1 MNKAE
6 KITTEVVMIKEE
18 KPKMTMT
25 NVQELLWDEIYKLRN
40 EETTAANLAAITN
53 ATGKIMAG
61 EIFKIKVAELTGQKP
76 YSAMIENNSEN
87 KIEDNSEHKKA

>member
-1 MNKAE
+1 ME
-6 KITTEVVMIKEE
+6 KTKKVTTEIVEVKES
-18 KPKMTMT
+18 KPAMTLN

-40 EETTAANLAAITN
+40 EETTACNLAAITN

-61 EIFKIKVAELTGQKP
+61 EVFKIKVAELTGQKP
-76 YSAMIENNSEN
+76 QSNMIENNSEN